1 VAGATHH
8 PDSPLPLKLKPRER
22 QVLALRASG
31 WSADEIGRAL
41 LVSPFTVRTHTQ
53 NIMAK
58 VAMHLGIEVTD
69 DRPVD

>member
-1 VAGATHH
+1 LAGGTR
-8 PDSPLPLKLKPRER
+8 PDSPLPLKLSPRER

-31 WSADEIGRAL
+31 WSADEIGREL
-41 LVSPFTVRTHTQ
+41 RVSPLSVRVLSQ